1 MAGRGE
7 GDWVEGWGLRAG
19 GAGRRAARGPQRG
32 QVGSGT
38 DSTLLT
44 TLWVSR
50 PFAEAVSGSQP
61 GEPGLCP
68 EQTLGGAGLF
78 GNLAE
83 FTPWEG
89 VVGGGARFG
98 VG

>member
-1 MAGRGE
+1 M
-7 GDWVEGWGLRAG
+7 EGWGLRGGEAG
-19 GAGRRAARGPQRG
+19 KRAARGPQRG

-44 TLWVSR
+44 AVWVSR
-50 PFAEAVSGSQP
+50 PFAEGASGSRP
-61 GEPGLCP
+61 GDPGLCP

-78 GNLAE
+78 ENLAE

-89 VVGGGARFG
+89 VVGGGARFW
-98 VG
+98 VGSSWADQPD